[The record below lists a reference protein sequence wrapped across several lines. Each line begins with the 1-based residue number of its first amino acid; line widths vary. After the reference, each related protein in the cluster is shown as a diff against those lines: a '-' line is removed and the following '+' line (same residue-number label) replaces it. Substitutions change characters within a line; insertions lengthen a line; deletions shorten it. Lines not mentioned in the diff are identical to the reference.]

1 MKIDLR
7 EATWF
12 GRERAVGYARMMA
25 LAFIPTLVVFYLEAT
40 GPLGS
45 DFMAFWSA
53 SKLLL
58 AGAPVDAYSPA
69 AESGLQLALGRDH
82 WVPFIYPPPFLL
94 VVSPLGLLPYGI
106 ALPVWVAATY
116 ALWLSVSRR
125 MLPEGFWP
133 IAVYPGALVAAWHA
147 QNGFITASLFIGG
160 VLALRKRPIL
170 AGALFG
176 ALIIKP
182 HLAVLIPVALIAG
195 RQWRAFWAAA
205 ASAVGLLLV
214 SWLVLGGEA
223 FSAFLSSTAISGS
236 LLGSSHDNFYI
247 DGDDFLLRMPTVF
260 ALVKILAGST
270 AAWAAQAVSS
280 VVMAA
285 IVWWAWARP
294 GDYLGKG
301 AVLATATVLA
311 TPYLFSYDLPLLV
324 LPACWMAVDGLRTG
338 FRPWERLVLAAFYWA
353 PLVGRSVALPLHFNP
368 TAPMLAVFLAFCVRR
383 LRTTLPVPLAGETG
397 DSLSPSAAGAG
408 K

>member
-12 GRERAVGYARMMA
+12 GRERAVGYAKMMA

-40 GPLGS
+40 GPVGS

-58 AGAPVDAYSPA
+58 TGAPVDAYSPA
-69 AESGLQLALGRDH
+69 AESALQLALGRDH

-106 ALPVWVAATY
+106 ALPVWVVTTY
-116 ALWLSVSRR
+116 VLWLSVSRR
-125 MLPEGFWP
+125 ILPEGFWP

-147 QNGFITASLFIGG
+147 QNGFVTASLFIGG

-170 AGALFG
+170 AGVLFG

-182 HLAVLIPVALIAG
+182 HLAVLIPVALIASQ
-195 RQWRAFWAAA
+195 QWRAFWAAG
-205 ASAVGLLLV
+205 ASAAGLLLF
-214 SWLVLGGEA
+214 SWLVLGGGA

-236 LLGSSHDNFYI
+236 LLGSSNDTFYI
-247 DGDDFLLRMPTVF
+247 GGDDFLLRMPTVF
-260 ALVKILAGST
+260 AMVNILAGSV
-270 AAWAAQAVSS
+270 AAWAAQGVAS

-311 TPYLFSYDLPLLV
+311 TPYLFSYDLPLLI
-324 LPACWMAVDGLRTG
+324 LPACWMAAEGMRNG

-353 PLVGRSVALPLHFNP
+353 PLLGRSVALPLHFNP
-368 TAPMLAVFLAFCVRR
+368 TAPMLAVFLAFSVRR
-383 LRTTLPVPLAGETG
+383 LSATRPAPSVLEADEPL
-397 DSLSPSAAGAG
+397 SSSAAAAG